1 MGWSKTRS
9 QDGIYF
15 QVFAILDG
23 ALMGLNEAHWKWTIQ
38 RHVRDFSTTLTAMIN
53 DKHTID
59 ETNPRIYIICIFLYI
74 YIFIYLFGSL
84 PGDTMSLP
92 SGPSASMLFFGQS
105 QKFRSPAVGSA
116 GFDVTRN
123 DSSSI
128 IFNCHFRDLNWR
140 YLPYIYIYTHIM
152 YIYYVYIYILCI
164 YIYI

>member
-1 MGWSKTRS
+1 M
-9 QDGIYF
+9 Y
-15 QVFAILDG
+15 
-23 ALMGLNEAHWKWTIQ
+23 
-38 RHVRDFSTTLTAMIN
+38 
-53 DKHTID
+53 
-59 ETNPRIYIICIFLYI
+59 IYIYI

-152 YIYYVYIYILCI
+152 YIYYVYILCI
-164 YIYI
+164 YIMYIYKAYVRGYPTKIWTYMVQYFHSRNRLIGGTYHMI